1 MSLAAILAVTSAT
14 PLTFAPK
21 RSTSL
26 VAAVLAPLALLL
38 AVPSAMAASTG
49 GIASAPTRGVE
60 LGGNVIAYRDIGP
73 RTGTPLLLINR
84 FRGTMDHW
92 DPRLIDKIA
101 SERRVLMFDQPG
113 FARSTGTPPD
123 SLKLFAATAV
133 EVATKL
139 GIDQFDVLGFS
150 MGGTVALQ
158 LTLDHPQ
165 RVRRAVIAGS
175 LPGHVPGDVA
185 SNQPAGAEVWQVATK
200 PVNSDEDFLF
210 LFFEPSTSS
219 QKAGREYLA
228 RLTERKDAFVKQVDA
243 AAWQAQLKAATS
255 VRDAQTSLLSRL
267 KEIAQ
272 PVLVANGCHDIM
284 APTYASYAMAQALP
298 NGWLK
303 IYPDSGHGF
312 LFQYPDEF
320 GEDVLRF
327 LR

>member
-1 MSLAAILAVTSAT
+1 MSLALTSTASS
-14 PLTFAPK
+14 TFAPA
-21 RSTSL
+21 RSSRPRL
-26 VAAVLAPLALLL
+26 VAALLAPLALLL
-38 AVPSAMAASTG
+38 AMPSAMAASPA
-49 GIASAPTRGVE
+49 GIASAPTQLVE
-60 LGGNVIAYRDIGP
+60 LGGNAIAYRDVGP
-73 RTGTPLLLINR
+73 RTGTPLLLVNR

-123 SLKLFAATAV
+123 SLPLFAATAV
-133 EVATKL
+133 ELATRL

-158 LTLDHPQ
+158 LTLDHPK
-165 RVRRAVIAGS
+165 RVRRAIIAGS
-175 LPGHVPGDVA
+175 LPGHVPGDVP
-185 SNQPAGAEVWQVATK
+185 SNRPAGAEVWQVATK

-210 LFFEPSTSS
+210 LFFEPSASS
-219 QKAGREYLA
+219 QRAGRDYLA
-228 RLTERKDAFVKQVDA
+228 RLTARKDAFVKQVDA
-243 AAWQAQLKAATS
+243 RAWQAQLKAASS
-255 VRDAQTSLLSRL
+255 VRDAHSSLLSRL

-272 PVLVANGCHDIM
+272 PVFVANGRHDIM
-284 APTYASYAMAQALP
+284 APTYASFAMAQELP
-298 NGWLK
+298 NAWLK